1 MSLAF
6 DVALCSAWAMEEM
19 ALTRLFKIAARE
31 HEITPQA
38 LEAYKAKALERGE
51 RATVRDG
58 VAILQVEGPLFKRA
72 NLMTEHCGASS
83 YDVLRRDLAAAVD
96 SFNVRAILLAI
107 DSPGGEAAGC
117 AEFAAA
123 VSDVRGRKPI
133 VAYVADVGASAAYW
147 IASACDR
154 IICGPSAALGS
165 IGVRMSMADTRDR
178 DARSGVRR
186 FDFVSSQSPYKVN
199 DPATE
204 DGNARIKARVDAL
217 AQVFVDAV
225 AENRGVSAAQ
235 VLDGF
240 GRGDV
245 LIGAG
250 AVAAGMA
257 DGLGTFES
265 VLANLASSKPLV
277 PRPSQPQQ
285 PRASLPAPALKAVV
299 MPPVVPAPRQLS
311 AAEVERIE
319 ADYAVLV
326 MLKARRLALGQME

>member
-1 MSLAF
+1 MTIVLDAAIGF
-6 DVALCSAWAMEEM
+6 AWAMEEI
-19 ALTRLFKIAARE
+19 ALTRLFEIAARE
-31 HEITPQA
+31 HPITPQA
-38 LEAYKAKALERGE
+38 LDAYKAKALERGE

-58 VAILQVEGPLFKRA
+58 VAILPVEGPLFKRA
-72 NLMTEHCGASS
+72 SLMTEHCGASS
-83 YDVLRRDLAAAVD
+83 YDVLRRDLATAVG
-96 SFNVRAILLAI
+96 NPGVRAIMLAI

-123 VSDVRGRKPI
+123 VADVRGQKPI

-165 IGVRMSMADTRDR
+165 IGVRMSMADTRDQ

-225 AENRGVSAAQ
+225 A
-235 VLDGF
+235 
-240 GRGDV
+240 
-245 LIGAG
+245 
-250 AVAAGMA
+250 
-257 DGLGTFES
+257 
-265 VLANLASSKPLV
+265 
-277 PRPSQPQQ
+277 
-285 PRASLPAPALKAVV
+285 
-299 MPPVVPAPRQLS
+299 
-311 AAEVERIE
+311 
-319 ADYAVLV
+319 
-326 MLKARRLALGQME
+326 